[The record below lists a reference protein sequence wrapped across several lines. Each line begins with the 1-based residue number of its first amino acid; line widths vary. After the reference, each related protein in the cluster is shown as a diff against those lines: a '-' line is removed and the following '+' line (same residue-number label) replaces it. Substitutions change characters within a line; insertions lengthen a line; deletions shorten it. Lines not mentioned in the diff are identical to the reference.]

1 VTAKAKG
8 SSGSGRRPGSPA
20 KRRRRLRSVLFG
32 FTVLLLLA
40 LIPVGIG
47 GWSWLKLIRPYQ
59 GYVGSERLVLIAP
72 GSGVSQILQQLQQEG
87 VLEDAKLARSYLLYV
102 MRNPRLKAGA
112 YRFQGPMTAKEVLR
126 KLVKGDV
133 VRETVTLRE
142 GLTLE
147 ETADVLVAA
156 KVGRR
161 EVFLER
167 MRSPQ
172 AIADLD
178 PEATDLE
185 GYLFPETYIFDY
197 GTDEK
202 TIVDTLVRTFRERY
216 EKAVRPILAAH
227 EAGSSGSARGRTM
240 RQVLTLAS
248 IVEKEAKVD
257 SERPLI
263 AAVYANRLADRIGLA
278 ADPTI
283 IFALKRQGR
292 WNGNL
297 RRQDLQMDSPYNTY
311 RYAGLPPGPICS
323 PGVASLK
330 AAAAPAAV
338 PYLYFVGR
346 NDGTHVFAETLAEHN
361 RNVEIWQR
369 QYWRDRRAQERSRRV
384 PRAG

>member
-1 VTAKAKG
+1 MTAKAKAK
-8 SSGSGRRPGSPA
+8 RPLPPA
-20 KRRRRLRSVLFG
+20 KRRRRRLRSVVFG
-32 FTVLLLLA
+32 LGVLLLLA

-59 GYVGSERLVLIAP
+59 GYPGSERLVLIAP

-87 VLEDAKLARSYLLYV
+87 VLADAKVARSYLLYV

-112 YRFQGPMTAKEVLR
+112 YRFQGPLTAKEVLR
-126 KLVKGDV
+126 RLVKGDV
-133 VRETVTLRE
+133 VRETVTIRE

-147 ETADVLVAA
+147 ETADVLVGA
-156 KVGRR
+156 KLGRR
-161 EVFLER
+161 EIFLER

-172 AIADLD
+172 AIAALD

-185 GYLFPETYIFDY
+185 GYLFPETYSFDY

-202 TIVDTLVRTFRERY
+202 TIVDALVRTFRERY
-216 EKAVRPILAAH
+216 EKAVRPILAAN
-227 EAGSSGSARGRTM
+227 EGGGARSRTL

-323 PGVASLK
+323 PGAASLK
-330 AAAAPAAV
+330 AAAAPARV